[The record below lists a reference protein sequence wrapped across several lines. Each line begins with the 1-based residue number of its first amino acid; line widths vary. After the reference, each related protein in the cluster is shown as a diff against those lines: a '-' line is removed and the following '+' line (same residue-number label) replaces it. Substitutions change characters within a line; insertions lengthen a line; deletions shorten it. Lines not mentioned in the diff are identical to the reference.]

1 MINKSV
7 SKVFVTKFL
16 LGMGAYVI
24 AVIVL
29 ILLINT
35 HPHTAWLHIP
45 LMCIPIVPV
54 LVTSITY
61 KRAFNCTKKEV

>member
-1 MINKSV
+1 MMSKSA

-29 ILLINT
+29 VMLINT
-35 HPHTAWLHIP
+35 HPHTTWLHIP

-54 LVTSITY
+54 LVTSITH
-61 KRAFNCTKKEV
+61 KRVFNCAKKEI

>member
-1 MINKSV
+1 MSKLVNKTYI
-7 SKVFVTKFL
+7 KMFL

-29 ILLINT
+29 VMLINT

-54 LVTSITY
+54 VVTSITY